1 MNVVS
6 LLYRAALTWPDLAA
20 VIDPQS
26 GRSLSFSAFAAQVR
40 GTASWISALAQHSK
54 GARIA
59 LLSDAS
65 VAYLCADYGAMA
77 AGYVRLP
84 LDPALGEAELAA
96 QLRDAGASV
105 LLFGTRQTE
114 MAQRLA
120 TLLKSEGLLLLS
132 LEANLAREGAQE
144 HKSTTNDETPANT
157 VASLNYTGGSTGRP
171 KAVVHT
177 HGSLIAVHQNI
188 GMARGVAPGDVFL
201 NVRPLWP
208 IAALIVFSHLVSGGT
223 VVLGSSLSTATF
235 WTLLSDYNVS
245 HSSLVPTQLHRLLR
259 DLPRSLPALDRL
271 KAIDIG
277 AAAIAPDLYEE
288 ANSVFRQKIAVLY
301 GLTEAP
307 WTCYRPATDG
317 NLVARQD
324 EASQG
329 NVGRPNFSC
338 ELSVRGAD
346 GLCPLGHMGEVY
358 IRGPHLMQGYW
369 NQPDLTADVMQD
381 GWFRTGD
388 LGFIRD
394 DGRLFIK
401 GRAKDIIRTGG
412 KSVQPQEVEEAVQ
425 QHPAVLEAA
434 AVGMPDAE
442 WGEIVA
448 LAVVLRQSAAVTE
461 EDLAAHC
468 RGLLSSYKRPKV
480 LRILDHLPRSHYG
493 KVQRAQLIEAL
504 HMQNPVG
511 KPT

>member
-6 LLYRAALTWPDLAA
+6 LLYRAALTWPDATA

-26 GRSLSFSAFAAQVR
+26 GHSFSFSQFAAQIR
-40 GTASWISALAQHSK
+40 GTAERIGALVRNRQ

-65 VAYLCADYGAMA
+65 AAYLCADYGAMA
-77 AGYVRLP
+77 AGCVRLP
-84 LDPALGEAELAA
+84 LDPALGEEELTA

-105 LLFGTRQTE
+105 LLFGARQAE
-114 MAQRLA
+114 VAQRLA
-120 TLLKSEGLLLLS
+120 TLLKGEGLL
-132 LEANLAREGAQE
+132 ALAL
-144 HKSTTNDETPANT
+144 DESVTADAAGRTSAVHDDTPADII
-157 VASLNYTGGSTGRP
+157 ASLNYTGGSTGRP

-177 HGSLIAVHQNI
+177 HGSLLAVHQNI
-188 GMARGVAPGDVFL
+188 GVARGVAPGDIFL

-208 IAALIVFSHLVSGGT
+208 IAAVIVFSHLVSGGT
-223 VVLGSSLSTATF
+223 VVLGGSLSTATF
-235 WTLLSDYNVS
+235 WTLLNDHAVS

-259 DLPRSLPALDRL
+259 DLPCSLPDLDRL

-277 AAAIAPDLYEE
+277 AAAIAPDLYEQ
-288 ANSVFRQKIAVLY
+288 ANALFGQKLAVLY

-307 WTCYRPATDG
+307 WTCYRPAADG
-317 NLVARQD
+317 HLVRRDD

-338 ELSVRGAD
+338 ELSIRDAD
-346 GLCPLGHMGEVY
+346 GLCSPGDLGEVC
-358 IRGPHLMQGYW
+358 IRGPHLMRGYW
-369 NQPDLTADVMQD
+369 NQPELTADVMKD

-388 LGFIRD
+388 LGFVCD

-412 KSVQPQEVEEAVQ
+412 KSVQPREVEEAAQ
-425 QHPAVLEAA
+425 RHQAVLEAA
-434 AVGMPDAE
+434 AVGLPDAE

-448 LAVVLRQSAAVTE
+448 LAVVLRPYAAASE
-461 EDLAAHC
+461 DDLAAHC

-504 HMQNPVG
+504 HRPQN
-511 KPT
+511 